1 MRNAFLSIAAFLT
14 ICSPAL
20 AATEGAARVFA
31 DASAALAADA
41 GWSMRIE
48 RRSSG
53 PGAASA
59 IDLDAE
65 VVLVRVPDDAML
77 GAHLDIR
84 GSYTLATS
92 PAPDPLLLRY
102 DGERVLSVRER
113 GGVVIV
119 GDPANMGLAL
129 LGVGYDA
136 PLFDAII
143 DPAMLEEA
151 AGRASLLAGRTV
163 DGTLCDVVFVGAA
176 EDDPGAT
183 WFFDAESHLPRRVDV
198 ISGEGP
204 DALATTTIVRTM
216 RSGAPLPA
224 TDDLG
229 GWVQKSFD
237 PARIP
242 AIGDEAPEISIRTPD
257 GRSIAVSDHRGKVV
271 VVKFWATWCG
281 ACVAGLPAM
290 GDLERRFAGDER
302 VAFMGVNC
310 WDKGDIRSTLRR
322 ARCEMESGVAADEQ
336 IDAFGVTALP
346 MVFVI
351 DPGGRIAYVQLGFR
365 PDAEA
370 SISAVVES
378 LTIDAD

>member
-1 MRNAFLSIAAFLT
+1 MRSAILAIAAILT
-14 ICSPAL
+14 MSPSTH
-20 AATEGAARVFA
+20 ATTEDAARALA
-31 DASAALAADA
+31 DASAALAAEA

-65 VVLVRVPDDAML
+65 VVVVRVPDDTTL
-77 GAHLDIR
+77 GAHVDIR
-84 GSYTLATS
+84 GTYSLATS
-92 PAPDPLLLRY
+92 PAPDQLLLRY

-143 DPAMLEEA
+143 EPEMLEKA
-151 AGRASLLAGRTV
+151 AERASLLAGRTV
-163 DGTLCDVVFVGAA
+163 DGALCDVVFVGAT

-183 WFFDAESHLPRRVDV
+183 WFLDAESHLPRRVDV

-204 DALATTTIVRTM
+204 DAQATTTIVRTM
-216 RSGAPLPA
+216 RSGASLPDA
-224 TDDLG
+224 EDLG

-242 AIGDEAPEISIRTPD
+242 AIGDGAPEISIRTPD
-257 GRSIAVSDHRGKVV
+257 GRSIALSDHRGKVV

-310 WDKGDIRSTLRR
+310 WDKGDIGSTLRR
-322 ARCEMESGVAADEQ
+322 ARCEMDSGVAADEQ

-365 PDAEA
+365 PDAEV
-370 SISAVVES
+370 SIGAVVES
-378 LTIDAD
+378 LRDDAE